1 MIYPIKKNIL
11 NKKTLM
17 KSNKIKKINK
27 FEFQSIYILCSS
39 CIIQIVFKEESKMDF
54 EKVKEIIV
62 DSLSCDESQVTME
75 ANLKD
80 DLEADSL
87 DAVEVIMA
95 LEDKYDI
102 EIAEEDAENFK
113 TIADIVNYIEENK

>member
-1 MIYPIKKNIL
+1 MYKLKIIL
-11 NKKTLM
+11 LFSKYIL
-17 KSNKIKKINK
+17 KIKYD
-27 FEFQSIYILCSS
+27 YIKLLLKNL
-39 CIIQIVFKEESKMDF
+39 IIQIWRYKMFEEIRD
-54 EKVKEIIV
+54 IIAEQ
-62 DSLSCDESQVTME
+62 LSIDDLDELTLDTS
-75 ANLKD
+75 LKD
-80 DLEADSL
+80 DLNADSL